1 MKKTLLRLVLPLL
14 LVVMMVTP
22 MMSAFAEVTP
32 AKEPI
37 TFTMFIAG
45 PGEAPAKDNKII
57 KKIQELTGVTIEFEY
72 LVGDMNQKVG
82 VMVAS
87 GEYPDFIGAG
97 QARGDFLRGEA
108 FVALDES

>member
-45 PGEAPAKDNKII
+45 PGEAPAKD
-57 KKIQELTGVTIEFEY
+57 
-72 LVGDMNQKVG
+72 
-82 VMVAS
+82 
-87 GEYPDFIGAG
+87 
-97 QARGDFLRGEA
+97 
-108 FVALDES
+108 

>member
-45 PGEAPAKDNKII
+45 PGEAPAKETTRSSRRFRNSQVSPSSLNIWW
-57 KKIQELTGVTIEFEY
+57 VT
-72 LVGDMNQKVG
+72 
-82 VMVAS
+82 
-87 GEYPDFIGAG
+87 
-97 QARGDFLRGEA
+97 
-108 FVALDES
+108 

>member
-57 KKIQELTGVTIEFEY
+57 KKVVTGE
-72 LVGDMNQKVG
+72 
-82 VMVAS
+82 
-87 GEYPDFIGAG
+87 
-97 QARGDFLRGEA
+97 
-108 FVALDES
+108 DEEEEEHGCTGSCSSCGGGGSSSF

>member
-57 KKIQELTGVTIEFEY
+57 KTIQELTGVTIEFEY
-72 LVGDMNQKVG
+72 LVGDIKQKVG
-82 VMVAS
+82 ARVAS
-87 GEYPDFIGAG
+87 GEHIDTHGAA
-97 QARGDFLRGEA
+97 QPRGVLQRGEP
-108 FVALDES
+108 FVALDA